1 MRLAR
6 NSVKMRGTALSDTIY
21 TVFNMEYF
29 NVIKILLMILKV
41 SH

>member
-1 MRLAR
+1 
-6 NSVKMRGTALSDTIY
+6 MRGTALSDTTIY
-21 TVFNMEYF
+21 TVINMEYF